1 MNSFMSLQFG
11 LVFYWRGR
19 KNLFTCKH
27 LTSSFIDMVV
37 SFCQLI
43 VNRNYCIQRKIT
55 CWCTQY
61 VLFTPHS
68 STVTCFLSFANFRI
82 RGPVCPAQ
90 HLSKCGKE
98 LGPFSHVLE
107 VRGCSQ
113 VNVLTLSLSIS
124 ILSWFLKELVSHCFL
139 LLSVSFNPLL
149 VESYIN
155 SASPSCPCNFFKS
168 WQPSLSFW
176 FSFSGNRWNITSV
189 TIRRCY
195 FFFLKGS

>member
-1 MNSFMSLQFG
+1 MSLQFG

-27 LTSSFIDMVV
+27 LTSSFIDMVM

-68 STVTCFLSFANFRI
+68 STVTCFLSFENFRI

-107 VRGCSQ
+107 VRGAPKWVSWHSAWVYPSFLGSSRNWFLIAFCCSLSLLTLCWL
-113 VNVLTLSLSIS
+113 NLVLTLPVLPAHVTFSNHGSLRF
-124 ILSWFLKELVSHCFL
+124 LSGF
-139 LLSVSFNPLL
+139 LSVEIDGTLL
-149 VESYIN
+149 
-155 SASPSCPCNFFKS
+155 
-168 WQPSLSFW
+168 Q
-176 FSFSGNRWNITSV
+176 
-189 TIRRCY
+189 
-195 FFFLKGS
+195 